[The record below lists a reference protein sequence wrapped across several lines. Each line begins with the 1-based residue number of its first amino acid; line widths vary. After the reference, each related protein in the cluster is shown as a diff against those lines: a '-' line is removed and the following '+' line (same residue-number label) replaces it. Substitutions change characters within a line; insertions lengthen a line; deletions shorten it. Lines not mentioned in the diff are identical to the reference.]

1 MISEL
6 LKALS
11 LIFMAEMGDKTQ
23 IIAMTFATQFT
34 ITQVL
39 SGVAIGVFF
48 NHGMA
53 IILGS
58 ILGSLLNPTYL
69 DLVSGGLF
77 IFFGYNALKLEE
89 SEDITSRKALSP
101 IKVVALA
108 FFIGELGDKTQL
120 SALALSADATYPFMI
135 LIGTTIG
142 MVLVSSL
149 GILVGSKLGGRIP
162 EVGLKIASSLVFIGF
177 GSLRFFNGVSVL
189 VGDSVAFLGLIII
202 LVSELALIFKLL
214 GDKKRFPEKLA
225 LTKAAVNLYNHVS
238 IIHRNVDS
246 LCLGEGSCGTCL
258 GDGCLMGYTRNILK
272 SALENEDYFN
282 PVDVEINNLIKRDYD
297 DNRLKDAYAV
307 TLMELSNIGWRDD
320 SSFVIT
326 KVRQAFELLLFKTTF
341 VHTENSSEYLK
352 ELSKHDKVLAKSIKN
367 MLAREDLYEAENI

>member
-1 MISEL
+1 M
-6 LKALS
+6 
-11 LIFMAEMGDKTQ
+11 
-23 IIAMTFATQFT
+23 
-34 ITQVL
+34 
-39 SGVAIGVFF
+39 
-48 NHGMA
+48 
-53 IILGS
+53 
-58 ILGSLLNPTYL
+58 
-69 DLVSGGLF
+69 
-77 IFFGYNALKLEE
+77 
-89 SEDITSRKALSP
+89 
-101 IKVVALA
+101 
-108 FFIGELGDKTQL
+108 
-120 SALALSADATYPFMI
+120 
-135 LIGTTIG
+135 
-142 MVLVSSL
+142 
-149 GILVGSKLGGRIP
+149 
-162 EVGLKIASSLVFIGF
+162 VFIGF